1 VIGVRTESD
10 IGLVTSFPV
19 GPLVPID
26 RGAATIRPPRHADT
40 TGKVNKG
47 KKGVRTLFR
56 AKKGPDLMARS
67 ASPLA
72 DTAKSPALL
81 SRH

>member
-10 IGLVTSFPV
+10 IGLVTSLPV

-40 TGKVNKG
+40 TGKVI
-47 KKGVRTLFR
+47 KGVRTLLW
-56 AKKGPDLMARS
+56 AEKGLYPLARS

-72 DTAKSPALL
+72 DTAKSPPLL
-81 SRH
+81 PRH